1 MTRFLKTA
9 ILLAAMAILGGCG
22 ASGAASSAS
31 AVGMVNPLKSY
42 GSIEEMA
49 QAVAFDFLVPTEFP
63 EEFAVSA
70 CYTVSG
76 KIVSV
81 EYSVGEREILYRT
94 AQASGEYDETAGI
107 SGNYTT
113 FAQKETM
120 QVGDYAVTFSYD
132 SEDTPALAL
141 WSGDEM
147 LYSLDGLTM
156 EEAEVCILSLA
167 RAEK

>member
-1 MTRFLKTA
+1 MTFWFRQSFRKNLRFLPA
-9 ILLAAMAILGGCG
+9 I
-22 ASGAASSAS
+22 
-31 AVGMVNPLKSY
+31 P
-42 GSIEEMA
+42 
-49 QAVAFDFLVPTEFP
+49 FP
-63 EEFAVSA
+63 ERSFLSNTASVSGEF
-70 CYTVSG
+70 YTVPH
-76 KIVSV
+76 
-81 EYSVGEREILYRT
+81 RLP
-94 AQASGEYDETAGI
+94 DETAGI

-167 RAEK
+167 RAYK